1 MAIRNGGVWAVGGAP
16 GRRFVSALHST
27 MTIFGFNTDVKLGDT
42 IYHVQSE
49 ARQGDMLLQTLVFV
63 KGQCVGKRAVSY
75 AQKTTEPN
83 FSEQAMHE
91 LLKSQHKA
99 VLEAIQQGRIES
111 ILARDS
117 SIQDVGDG
125 GLTLNWTNPAQ
136 APEGATAS
144 MCFQVLYEGRAVPGA
159 DISVSATSPTS
170 VPAVF
175 SATTDVQGN
184 ATVSFAVT
192 QQIMEDGAVM
202 VRASHQ
208 GKSATRKFRFKK

>member
-1 MAIRNGGVWAVGGAP
+1 
-16 GRRFVSALHST
+16 
-27 MTIFGFNTDVKLGDT
+27 
-42 IYHVQSE
+42 
-49 ARQGDMLLQTLVFV
+49 
-63 KGQCVGKRAVSY
+63 
-75 AQKTTEPN
+75 
-83 FSEQAMHE
+83 
-91 LLKSQHKA
+91 
-99 VLEAIQQGRIES
+99 
-111 ILARDS
+111 
-117 SIQDVGDG
+117 
-125 GLTLNWTNPAQ
+125 
-136 APEGATAS
+136 

>member
-1 MAIRNGGVWAVGGAP
+1 MSI
-16 GRRFVSALHST
+16 

-49 ARQGDMLLQTLVFV
+49 ARQRDMLLQTLVFV

-75 AQKTTEPN
+75 AQKTTETD

-91 LLKSQHKA
+91 LLKGQHKT
-99 VLEAIQQGRIES
+99 VLDAIQQGRIES
-111 ILARDS
+111 ILAGDS
-117 SIQDVGDG
+117 SIQDVGEG

-136 APEGATAS
+136 SPQGAKAS
-144 MCFQVLYEGRAVPGA
+144 MSFQVLHEGRAVPGA
-159 DISVSATSPTS
+159 NISVSASL
-170 VPAVF
+170 PANAPEVA
-175 SATTDVQGN
+175 SATTDAQGN
-184 ATVSFAVT
+184 ATISFSLT
-192 QQIMEDGAVM
+192 EQTMEDGAVM